1 MGYAEGDHQYGSF
14 HHEDQDHRSSREKVL
29 RLDRWLHLGF
39 SLHLPG
45 DVDLQAGVRRSRSSY
60 CPPQMLLNNI
70 NINKRN
76 SNKNKN
82 RNINN
87 NRSNEKIT
95 AKFVCYRELFG

>member
-1 MGYAEGDHQYGSF
+1 
-14 HHEDQDHRSSREKVL
+14 
-29 RLDRWLHLGF
+29 
-39 SLHLPG
+39 
-45 DVDLQAGVRRSRSSY
+45 
-60 CPPQMLLNNI
+60 MLLNNI

-95 AKFVCYRELFG
+95 AKNSFVIANCLGQSSIYFCYFVSILDFFSILLDSHCKTPKRLNKERADSVIE

>member
-1 MGYAEGDHQYGSF
+1 MG
-14 HHEDQDHRSSREKVL
+14 KVL

-70 NINKRN
+70 NINKR
-76 SNKNKN
+76 
-82 RNINN
+82 
-87 NRSNEKIT
+87 SNEKIT
-95 AKFVCYRELFG
+95 AKNSFVIANCLGQSSIYFCYFASILDFFSILLDSHCKTPKRLNK